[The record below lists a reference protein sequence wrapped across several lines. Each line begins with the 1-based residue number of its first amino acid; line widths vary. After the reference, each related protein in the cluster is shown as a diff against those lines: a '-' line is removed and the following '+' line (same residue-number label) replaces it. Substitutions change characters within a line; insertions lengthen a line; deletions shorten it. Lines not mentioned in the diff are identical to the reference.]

1 MSGTLVLGTAMGYG
15 ASQMDVFVRSLRRHH
30 AGAATLLVA
39 SSIADDA
46 VALLDRHGIERVY
59 FDSAARIPLELQVSR
74 YLRYAELMRAHCAAG
89 DRVLLTDV
97 GDVLFQG
104 DPFGG
109 APDAPLVLAM
119 EDARATIGACA
130 SNSFWIRNLFGE
142 PGIAQLGNR
151 RISCS
156 GTTLGE
162 RDALLAYIDQL
173 MALADPATMQRLTPY
188 RGHDQGMHNAL
199 LHTGR
204 LPGAHASENGD
215 WVLTLGHVPDDEIVV
230 RAGAFHGPRGNV
242 PPIVHQYPVKPRALA
257 AVRDAWG

>member
-15 ASQMDVFVRSLRRHH
+15 RSQLDVFVRSLRRHH
-30 AGAATLLVA
+30 AGPAMLLVA
-39 SSIADDA
+39 ASIADDA
-46 VALLDRHGIERVY
+46 VALLDAHDVERVY
-59 FDSAARIPLELQVSR
+59 FDSAARIPMELQLSR
-74 YLRYAELMRAHCAAG
+74 YLRYAELVRAHCVAG

-97 GDVLFQG
+97 GDVLFQA
-104 DPFGG
+104 DPFAN

-142 PGIAQLGNR
+142 PGLAQLGGK

-162 RDALLAYIDQL
+162 RDALLGYIDAL
-173 MALADPATMQRLTPY
+173 MALADPATMQRLLPY
-188 RGHDQGMHNAL
+188 RGHDQGLHNAL

-204 LPGAHASENGD
+204 LAGARASENGD

-230 RAGAFHGPRGNV
+230 RDGVFLGARGNL
-242 PPIVHQYPVKPRALA
+242 PAIVHQYPVKPAASA
-257 AVRDAWG
+257 AVRAAWG